1 MAPTRVSSDTIDLP
15 VSWIANNTVPNV
27 EEYSVIV
34 REVDNP
40 QEVVVLNA
48 VGYLA
53 TPHSQ

>member
-1 MAPTRVSSDTIDLP
+1 MVD
-15 VSWIANNTVPNV
+15 NTVPNV